1 MPRRRQLVAEQLR
14 TLADDLESLWRVATH
29 DPKQE
34 ARRRR
39 AWLILSGAL
48 TAAATMASRQA
59 LAKLW
64 PILTGE
70 TPPTGRDGG
79 SEPSGRGSRAA
90 SQAVDSET
98 RVAV

>member
-1 MPRRRQLVAEQLR
+1 MPKRRQLVAEQLR
-14 TLADDLESLWRVATH
+14 TLADDLESLWRAATH

-48 TAAATMASRQA
+48 TAGATIASRQA

-70 TPPTGRDGG
+70 SPPTGRAGG
-79 SEPSGRGSRAA
+79 SEPSEPGNPA
-90 SQAVDSET
+90 SQTVDSET
-98 RVAV
+98 RAAV

>member
-1 MPRRRQLVAEQLR
+1 MPKRRELVAEQLR
-14 TLADDLESLWRVATH
+14 TLADDLESLWRAATH

-48 TAAATMASRQA
+48 TAGATIASRQA
-59 LAKLW
+59 VAKLW

-70 TPPTGRDGG
+70 TPPTGRAGG
-79 SEPSGRGSRAA
+79 SEPSERGSPA
-90 SQAVDSET
+90 SSEAVDSET
-98 RVAV
+98 RVTV

>member
-1 MPRRRQLVAEQLR
+1 MPRRRELVAVQLR
-14 TLADDLESLWRVATH
+14 TLADDLENLWRAATH

-39 AWLILSGAL
+39 AWLIVSGAL
-48 TAAATMASRQA
+48 TAGATIASRQA
-59 LAKLW
+59 LAKVW

-70 TPPTGRDGG
+70 SPPTGRDDG
-79 SEPSGRGSRAA
+79 SEPSERGSRAS
-90 SQAVDSET
+90 SQPVDSET